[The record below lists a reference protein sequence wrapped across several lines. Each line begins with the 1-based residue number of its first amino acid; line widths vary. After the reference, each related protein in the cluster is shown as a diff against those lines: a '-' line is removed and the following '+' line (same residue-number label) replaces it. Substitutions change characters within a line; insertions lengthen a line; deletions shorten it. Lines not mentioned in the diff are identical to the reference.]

1 MKTLSIFGIIFS
13 LICLGCSVYMMNAQ
27 CNCPPAENAS
37 LYFNDTEPVGAFGS
51 GLINLFVSIF
61 FLTFS
66 IITAV
71 IFFGS
76 KTERTSTTAAN
87 WQPATITQPQAPQP
101 QPNYNWQPAN
111 YPPPPQNQ
119 QWAPPPPQTPPVN
132 PQWTPPPPPPN
143 QQIPQTPPPPP
154 GWQQPPAND
163 DLNRW
168 APKRDNPP
176 HNTPPAN

>member
-1 MKTLSIFGIIFS
+1 MKTLSIFGILFS
-13 LICLGCSVYMMNAQ
+13 LICLGCSIFMMNAE
-27 CNCPPAENAS
+27 CNCPPSENAS
-37 LYFNDTEPVGAFGS
+37 LFYNNTEPVGAFGS

-76 KTERTSTTAAN
+76 KKGTATTNWQAAN
-87 WQPATITQPQAPQP
+87 MPQQQPQQPQA
-101 QPNYNWQPAN
+101 NYNWQPAN
-111 YPPPPQNQ
+111 FPPPSQNQQWTPPPPPQTPPANPQWTPQTPPPPPQNQ
-119 QWAPPPPQTPPVN
+119 QW
-132 PQWTPPPPPPN
+132 N
-143 QQIPQTPPPPP
+143 QPPPPP
-154 GWQQPPAND
+154 GWQQPPTND

-176 HNTPPAN
+176 NNTPPAN